1 MRRQGGSIVVMSAI
15 SQTDSEMAVLD
26 REQFRNEKLYQ
37 STMSLVKVMLK
48 EGLISEDEYHKIN
61 TIFSQKYE
69 PIFGTLFSDFD
80 LL

>member
-1 MRRQGGSIVVMSAI
+1 MSAI

-48 EGLISEDEYHKIN
+48 EGLISKDEYHKIN
-61 TIFSQKYE
+61 TIFNQKYK